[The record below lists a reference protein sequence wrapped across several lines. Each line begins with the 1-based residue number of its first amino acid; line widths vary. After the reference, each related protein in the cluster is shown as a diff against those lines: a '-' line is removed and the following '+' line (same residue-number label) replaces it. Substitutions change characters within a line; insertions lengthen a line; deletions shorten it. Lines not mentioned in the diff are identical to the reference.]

1 MLENRITPS
10 SFLGNLAQFYNC
22 QITWWDEE
30 KIYGTVVSDDY
41 SEAKG
46 LVPDKIHLKRLL
58 YYRHPLVINKGR
70 HHLCSDCIEAEGCRC
85 TQEVFIPVE
94 ISQKS
99 AGVLW
104 RFLGSSPIDTTL
116 WLKSAIDFSQIA
128 AFLESEQKEYLQGEF
143 FRQIVEF
150 FGKLQGE
157 GVILFDDQDKIIYQ
171 NEKAKE
177 LNLYQHFL
185 EYKETPLEQNH
196 RKAIKLNLVLD
207 KDNSLPAYLRHY
219 YYSDRYLGKTL
230 MTHQSGLKTKNVD
243 FLIPRKSINFQ
254 NIISTNPQML
264 KAISTAHIV
273 AMTDSTVLLRGES
286 GTGKEM
292 FARAI
297 HKESLRK
304 DGPFIAINC
313 AAIPEN
319 LLESELFGYEEGSF
333 TGAKKGGKPGK
344 LELANNGT
352 IFLDEIGDMPL
363 ALQAKL
369 LRVLQNKT
377 IERVGGTKQIPINAR
392 IITATHR
399 NLEEM
404 IKENKFREDLFYR
417 INVIPINIPPLKERP
432 EDIELLLNYFIR
444 KYCILL
450 NKNFMTFTYEA
461 MEILKSYSWPGNVRE
476 LENAVEY
483 SVAITKTDEI
493 GIENLPNQF
502 QTTMAEKQSL
512 QIMSKQTAREIDR
525 EQLRNLLE
533 QFGQTTDGKR
543 EIARN
548 LGISLATLY
557 RWIKKYKL

>member
-1 MLENRITPS
+1 M
-10 SFLGNLAQFYNC
+10 
-22 QITWWDEE
+22 
-30 KIYGTVVSDDY
+30 
-41 SEAKG
+41 
-46 LVPDKIHLKRLL
+46 
-58 YYRHPLVINKGR
+58 
-70 HHLCSDCIEAEGCRC
+70 
-85 TQEVFIPVE
+85 
-94 ISQKS
+94 
-99 AGVLW
+99 
-104 RFLGSSPIDTTL
+104 
-116 WLKSAIDFSQIA
+116 
-128 AFLESEQKEYLQGEF
+128 
-143 FRQIVEF
+143 
-150 FGKLQGE
+150 
-157 GVILFDDQDKIIYQ
+157 FDDQDKIIYQ

-185 EYKETPLEQNH
+185 EYEETPLEQNY
-196 RKAIKLNLVLD
+196 RKATTLNLVLD
-207 KDNSLPAYLRHY
+207 KNNPLPAYLRHY

-230 MTHQSGLKTKNVD
+230 VNHQSGLKTKNFD
-243 FLIPRKSINFQ
+243 FSTPRKSINFQ
-254 NIISTNPQML
+254 NIISANPQML

-333 TGAKKGGKPGK
+333 TGAKKGGKLGK

-352 IFLDEIGDMPL
+352 LFLDEIGDMPL

-369 LRVLQNKT
+369 LRVLQNKN
-377 IERVGGTKQIPINAR
+377 IERIGGAKQIPINAR
-392 IITATHR
+392 VITATHR
-399 NLEEM
+399 NLKEM
-404 IKENKFREDLFYR
+404 IKENRFREDLFYR

-432 EDIELLLNYFIR
+432 EDVELLLNFFIR
-444 KYCILL
+444 KYSILL

-461 MEILKSYSWPGNVRE
+461 MEILQSYSWPGNVRE

-483 SVAITKTDEI
+483 TVAITKADEI
-493 GIENLPNQF
+493 GIENLSIQF
-502 QTTMAEKQSL
+502 QSTMPERQSL
-512 QIMSKQTAREIDR
+512 QIMHNQTAHEIDR
-525 EQLRNLLE
+525 EQLRSLLE
-533 QFGQTTDGKR
+533 QFGQTTDSKR
-543 EIARN
+543 EIAKN